1 MNQIRF
7 LIKSN
12 FMNFIECIKCAD
24 KKDKYKNYT
33 FIKVFL
39 KSN

>member
-12 FMNFIECIKCAD
+12 FMNFIECMLEFKIIKNCSFLI
-24 KKDKYKNYT
+24 KNLY
-33 FIKVFL
+33 IK
-39 KSN
+39 